1 MTQNIKNEHGNG
13 LVLILLALSIL
24 ALVWLFTP
32 FIAYLFL
39 SLLIC
44 ISTSSSFNKLSKK
57 YSKNLAAIIMT
68 LLVTV
73 LLILPL
79 GYILFFSGIE
89 ITNLI
94 NKLQSDYQV
103 NEIRRIKDQIILGL
117 PISDSIREFL
127 DSSLR
132 NNFESIAFAI

>member
-1 MTQNIKNEHGNG
+1 MTQNTKNGHGNG

-44 ISTSSSFNKLSKK
+44 ISTYSSFIKISDK

-68 LLVTV
+68 ILVTYFHLV
-73 LLILPL
+73 I
-79 GYILFFSGIE
+79 FCFSVV
-89 ITNLI
+89 
-94 NKLQSDYQV
+94 S
-103 NEIRRIKDQIILGL
+103 RL
-117 PISDSIREFL
+117 PIL
-127 DSSLR
+127 
-132 NNFESIAFAI
+132 